1 MEGKQELTYK
11 NAIVLLKEYIQSTG
25 KKQTD
30 VAAELGV
37 SGALVS
43 SFLAGTYK
51 TPHTMVPKVEE
62 LVRLN
67 EKKKVTPKEPD
78 FAETSVSRTVFNAV
92 SYAHLRGT
100 VSVVYGDAGVGKTC
114 AIREYLKKNSL
125 ALAITIAPTYASIT
139 GVNELL
145 AEQLGVRE
153 RVARRLT
160 REIVSK

>member
-78 FAETSVSRTVFNAV
+78 FAETSVSRTVFKIGR
-92 SYAHLRGT
+92 AH
-100 VSVVYGDAGVGKTC
+100 V
-114 AIREYLKKNSL
+114 
-125 ALAITIAPTYASIT
+125 
-139 GVNELL
+139 
-145 AEQLGVRE
+145 
-153 RVARRLT
+153 
-160 REIVSK
+160 